1 MCSSRCEWWPSEC
14 AGGRQRLSRIRQAS
28 REMGF
33 FDGVSAAAKGALAR
47 VVPPTAASETPGGLI
62 EPPVA
67 EAQQLNV
74 IEFVLYKHS
83 LTSVCFRRSKDAF
96 SLRERLFILVFVLM
110 QTMSVATQ
118 ADLWIHQDGG
128 ERTWRTSAAT
138 LALTIFVVTP
148 VTILVK

>member
-1 MCSSRCEWWPSEC
+1 M
-14 AGGRQRLSRIRQAS
+14 
-28 REMGF
+28 
-33 FDGVSAAAKGALAR
+33 SAAAKGALAR